1 MLRIDQFKTENLK
14 QVYRKSKAILIEVAT
29 NVLLHGGV
37 LAGNFAY
44 LALLTIFPFFIVAA
58 ALGGVFGNSD
68 YGHEAVRAFLAAV
81 PPSVAS
87 VMASPVA
94 AAMTARTGP
103 LLWLAVI
110 VGLWTTGSLIEAIR
124 AVIQRAYGTVGRRPF
139 WHYRLGS
146 MALIVLA
153 VVASM
158 LALSMQ
164 VILASAAELIVR
176 SVNLPEAAASLV
188 AFSQV
193 FTFLVL
199 LGMLY
204 LLFGLLTPTAY
215 RRANHPIW
223 PGPMFISLWWMLSLA
238 VLPGYLGTFADY
250 DLTYGSLAGV
260 MVSLIFFFLIGLAM
274 VIGAEL
280 NAAIA
285 RAGGGVQPD
294 TVQERRVKP

>member
-1 MLRIDQFKTENLK
+1 MSLMDSLQPEALK
-14 QVYRKSKAILIEVAT
+14 RWLAASLAIAREVVT
-29 NVLLHGGV
+29 NVLAHGGV

-58 ALGGVFGNSD
+58 ALGGVFGSSD
-68 YGHEAVRAFLAAV
+68 YGHEAVQAFLAAV

-87 VMASPVA
+87 AMGGPME
-94 AAMTARTGP
+94 AAMTARSGP

-124 AVIQRAYGTVGRRPF
+124 AIIRRAYGTINDRPF
-139 WHYRLGS
+139 WQYRLGS
-146 MALIVLA
+146 MALIILA
-153 VVASM
+153 VIATM
-158 LALSMQ
+158 LALSVQ
-164 VILASAAELIVR
+164 VVLAGTAELIVQ
-176 SVNLPEAAASLV
+176 SVNFPAGALSLV
-188 AFSQV
+188 AFSQM

-204 LLFGLLTPTAY
+204 LIFGLLTPVSY

-223 PGPMFISLWWMLSLA
+223 PGPMFISLWWMVSLA
-238 VLPGYLGTFADY
+238 VLPRFLGTFADY

-285 RAGGGVQPD
+285 RAGGGVPQNN
-294 TVQERRVKP
+294 TIE